1 MGPAQL
7 ALIEQVSA
15 PGKPCIVVQMGGQ
28 LDDTALLKN
37 GNISATL
44 WARYLGQDGGPAVFN
59 ILNGTHAPDGRLPV
73 TQYPAHYV
81 NDVPMTDMS
90 LRPSSTNPGQTYCTN
105 SKFLPHSHP
114 TLWIRWRAGLL

>member
-15 PGKPCIVVQMGGQ
+15 LSKPCIVVQIGGQ

-44 WARYLGQDGGPAVFN
+44 
-59 ILNGTHAPDGRLPV
+59 
-73 TQYPAHYV
+73 
-81 NDVPMTDMS
+81 
-90 LRPSSTNPGQTYCTN
+90 
-105 SKFLPHSHP
+105 
-114 TLWIRWRAGLL
+114 